1 MRSSPSRRDAM
12 ALLLATALWP
22 RAQAT
27 GRTLRVGVYHNPP
40 KVSDLPGRAP
50 AGIYME
56 VLRHVAQREGYT
68 LQTVSG
74 TFREGLERLQR
85 GALDVMV
92 DVARTPERDALFDF
106 NREPVLFSY
115 SQVFARP
122 GAGIRNILDLSGK
135 RVAVLESSVQE
146 RFLRET
152 TREFGVDPRVVP
164 FPTFESAFGAV
175 RRGAADAV
183 VANPFVAS
191 QERSGIEDTAIVLAP
206 TSLHFATGKGRNAD
220 VLAAID
226 RDLVLL
232 KADANSVYSGTF
244 RQLMESQR
252 AERLPPWVLPMAGAG
267 AALLAV
273 TLGWA
278 TSARRTTRRL
288 REEQTRRAALMA
300 DLERANGALAAANE
314 DLRLIG
320 FSLSHDLRGPLAAIR
335 GFIGAALA
343 RLQGRLDARE
353 EELLQRSQAAAARM
367 DAMATDLA
375 ALLRVAGE
383 PLRRAPCDLTAL
395 AEDVVQGLRE
405 DTGRRAGVLIH
416 DELHAH
422 GDPRLLRLVM
432 ENLVGN
438 AWKFS
443 ARVPSPHI
451 EVGCREVEGARVFF
465 VRDNGAGFDMAHADR
480 LFHPFARLHA
490 YDEFPGSGMGL
501 SIVQKAVARHGG
513 RIWVDSAPGA
523 GTTVSFTLPEPRR
536 GAP

>member
-1 MRSSPSRRDAM
+1 M
-12 ALLLATALWP
+12 ALLLAAALWP
-22 RAQAT
+22 AAHAG

-40 KVSDLPGRAP
+40 KVSDRPGQEP
-50 AGIYME
+50 AGIFMD
-56 VLRHVAQREGYT
+56 VLRYVAAREGYA

-74 TFREGLERLQR
+74 TFREGLQRLQQ
-85 GALDVMV
+85 GAVDVMV

-106 NREPVLFSY
+106 NAEPVLFSY

-122 GAGIRNILDLSGK
+122 GAGIRNILDLSRK

-146 RFLRET
+146 RFLREAA
-152 TREFGVDPRVVP
+152 REFGVDPAVLP
-164 FPTFESAFGAV
+164 FPTFEAAFAAV
-175 RRGAADAV
+175 RKGAADAV
-183 VANPFVAS
+183 VANPFIAS
-191 QERSGIEDTAIVLAP
+191 HERAGIEDTAIVLAP
-206 TSLHFATGKGRNAD
+206 TSLHFAVAKGRNAD
-220 VLAAID
+220 VVAAID
-226 RDLVLL
+226 RHLLLL
-232 KADANSVYSGTF
+232 KADANSVYSGSF

-252 AERLPPWVLPMAGAG
+252 VERLPAWVLPTAGAG
-267 AALLAV
+267 AALLAM

-278 TSARRTTRRL
+278 ASARRTTRRL
-288 REEQTRRAALMA
+288 REEQARRAALVA

-335 GFIGAALA
+335 GFIGAALG
-343 RLQGRLDARE
+343 RLQGRLEARE
-353 EELLQRSQAAAARM
+353 EELLRRSQAAAARM

-383 PLRRAPCDLTAL
+383 PLRSGPCDLTTM
-395 AEDVVQGLRE
+395 AEEVVQALRE

-416 DELHAH
+416 DDLRAQ

-443 ARVPSPHI
+443 ARMPSPHI
-451 EVGCREVEGARVFF
+451 EVGAREEDGARVFF

-480 LFHPFARLHA
+480 LFQPFARLHA
-490 YDEFPGSGMGL
+490 YEEFPGSGMGL
-501 SIVQKAVARHGG
+501 SIVQKAIARHGG
-513 RIWVDSAPGA
+513 RIWLDSAPGA
-523 GTTVSFTLPEPRR
+523 GTTVSFTLPGDPGH
-536 GAP
+536 GAPGA